1 MPALGELAR
10 TPIEVAQNLSQR
22 ADLERAMLAERL
34 HVRVP
39 WSRTMHGGRYKDRQP
54 EQLTAEELAA
64 LVG

>member
-1 MPALGELAR
+1 
-10 TPIEVAQNLSQR
+10 
-22 ADLERAMLAERL
+22 MLAERL